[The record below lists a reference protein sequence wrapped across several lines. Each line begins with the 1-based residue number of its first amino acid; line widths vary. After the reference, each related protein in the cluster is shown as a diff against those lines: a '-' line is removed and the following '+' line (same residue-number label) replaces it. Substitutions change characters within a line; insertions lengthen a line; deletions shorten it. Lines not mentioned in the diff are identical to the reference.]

1 MTKAKKIELGN
12 INNRISSDAI
22 KKYKLDELP
31 QDYFI
36 TSFERIGMFDPFF
49 GDKDTNTRTRD
60 LAKNQE
66 IKQEP
71 IYEYIYPEYKMR
83 DPETAPS

>member
-1 MTKAKKIELGN
+1 
-12 INNRISSDAI
+12 
-22 KKYKLDELP
+22 
-31 QDYFI
+31 
-36 TSFERIGMFDPFF
+36 MFDPFF

-83 DPETAPS
+83 DPEAAPSQIFIPTKAIMFKMMRSCIKCANADQLWYKKKEFQRIF